1 MILGNMRE
9 LNLGNIDRLLN
20 RAATGAEANKRKQDA
35 APITGF
41 GGNSASAYS
50 VEEIDRIIREG
61 APDGANRSAVFHTA
75 VGQHLDGAD
84 MKVKA
89 LELRDTGT
97 FIPILCVD
105 MNPTR
110 MGTGDYTTT
119 RYLLRRCGYPCDG
132 RPKIIMTRLDGD
144 GYATNDPYA
153 WPGPA
158 RTYAVAHKWIIA
170 HWWEIHPGDVI
181 DVEFILGETK
191 EKKRSERETAP
202 L

>member
-1 MILGNMRE
+1 
-9 LNLGNIDRLLN
+9 
-20 RAATGAEANKRKQDA
+20 
-35 APITGF
+35 
-41 GGNSASAYS
+41 
-50 VEEIDRIIREG
+50 
-61 APDGANRSAVFHTA
+61 
-75 VGQHLDGAD
+75 

-144 GYATNDPYA
+144 GYATNDPA
-153 WPGPA
+153 TRGPDPRGPTPS
-158 RTYAVAHKWIIA
+158 RTSGSSRI
-170 HWWEIHPGDVI
+170 G
-181 DVEFILGETK
+181 G
-191 EKKRSERETAP
+191 RSTRAT
-202 L
+202 